1 MHDVLVTGGAG
12 FVGSNL
18 VSRLLAEGCRV
29 RVLDNLSRPGVRLNA
44 AWLAEQGDDRLEII
58 QADVRDAAAV
68 ERAVQGVDT
77 VFHFAAQVAV
87 TTSVADPRL
96 DFEVNAL
103 GTFNVLDA
111 ARRASP
117 SPVVLFSSTNKV
129 YGSLEDLEVGESAR
143 RYVLSGLPAGV
154 AENRPLDFHSPY
166 GCSKGAADQYVIDFS
181 RIYGLPT
188 VVLRLSCIY
197 GPRQFGTE
205 DQGWVAH
212 FARRA
217 LANEPITIYGD
228 GKQVRDVLFVSD
240 AVEAFLRARQRAE
253 HVRQQCYNVGGG
265 PANSLSLLELIDLLE
280 RRLGRTVHYQFAPWR
295 PGDQRV
301 YLSDLSAIQAATG
314 WSPQVGVE
322 EGVDRLLAWLQLL
335 PALPAGT

>member
-1 MHDVLVTGGAG
+1 
-12 FVGSNL
+12 
-18 VSRLLAEGCRV
+18 LAEGCRV

-77 VFHFAAQVAV
+77 VFHLAAQVAV

-117 SPVVLFSSTNKV
+117 PPVVLFSSTNKV
-129 YGSLEDLEVGESAR
+129 YGGLEDLEVGESAR

-181 RIYGLPT
+181 RIYGFPT

-280 RRLGRTVHYQFAPWR
+280 QRLGRTVHYQFAPWR